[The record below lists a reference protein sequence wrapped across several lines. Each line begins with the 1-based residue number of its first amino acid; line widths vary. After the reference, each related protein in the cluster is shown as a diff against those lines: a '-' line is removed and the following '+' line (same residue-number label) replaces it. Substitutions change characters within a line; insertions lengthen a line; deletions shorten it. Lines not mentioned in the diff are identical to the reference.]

1 MTSAEREE
9 VKLYFGDQS
18 ERPKRFDQGI
28 QEAHS
33 DGIFGV
39 PIFVYRGELFG
50 GQDRIPLLEEGLSE
64 SGRGS

>member
-9 VKLYFGDQS
+9 VKLYFDDES

-39 PIFVYRGELFG
+39 PIFVYCGELFWG
-50 GQDRIPLLEEGLSE
+50 HDRIPLLEERLSG